1 MTTFS
6 HLYSHT
12 HSHRHTHTHQRGG
25 TPVPPGLSK
34 HQHLAPSIRWG
45 PLWENS
51 APYTGVNSRRLENKE
66 MSARELPP
74 RPTPSPR
81 SWSAFVHPGRHL
93 FGFAN
98 ILIHRNSRRGW
109 GWGLGW
115 CVGRPSVFIQ
125 AFSSPRK
132 WQQHSRDMQWCAS
145 TIHTTQMTQPAT
157 VAGLVGGGPPAPP
170 SLRLCHRAG
179 QVWSAHRVLT
189 ATG

>member
-1 MTTFS
+1 MSTNSAPCALPRWARDDSRQTSSSFRPAGVWRRLWNRGIS
-6 HLYSHT
+6 FRRGQPHLHAAGS
-12 HSHRHTHTHQRGG
+12 GG
-25 TPVPPGLSK
+25 RTPGPPGLSK
-34 HQHLAPSIRWG
+34 HQHLASSIRWG
-45 PLWENS
+45 PLWENF
-51 APYTGVNSRRLENKE
+51 APYTGVNSRQLENKE

-74 RPTPSPR
+74 RPTPTPR

-145 TIHTTQMTQPAT
+145 TIHTTQMT
-157 VAGLVGGGPPAPP
+157 
-170 SLRLCHRAG
+170 
-179 QVWSAHRVLT
+179 
-189 ATG
+189 